1 MHCDGCATKV
11 AHCLHG
17 FDGVEKVKLD
27 RANNKPQVKVVIL
40 KMYMHCEGC
49 ARDIKKNIARIDGVL
64 TVEPDMSKS
73 QVTVK
78 GEFDPPKLAE
88 AITKR
93 LGKFVEI
100 VKEEAAKSKKNHK
113 KDNENNMMH
122 YPPQHPFNKNFYS
135 CLSDEAIHSCFVM

>member
-1 MHCDGCATKV
+1 M
-11 AHCLHG
+11 
-17 FDGVEKVKLD
+17 
-27 RANNKPQVKVVIL
+27 
-40 KMYMHCEGC
+40 
-49 ARDIKKNIARIDGVL
+49 
-64 TVEPDMSKS
+64 EPDMSKS

-100 VKEEAAKSKKNHK
+100 VKEEAAKSKKNHE
-113 KDNENNMMH
+113 KDNENNMIH